1 MQDCWRRIGCA
12 ELFIATM
19 NPAPLHLII
28 LLNYYQSSP
37 TVTFIWSCFH
47 LPQKTFVDIILIL
60 VCVTTCLSQLGYF
73 SLYNF
78 CFPLLYRSILPDV
91 LFHTQNQLFRKEKKT
106 HLPVFHI
113 SRWRNYFKVFSKVQT
128 KAIDLSELY
137 IRLDLIKRA

>member
-1 MQDCWRRIGCA
+1 MQDSWRRIGCA

-19 NPAPLHLII
+19 NPASLHLII

-60 VCVTTCLSQLGYF
+60 VCVTTCLSQFFFLYITFVFLFNIEIYCRRTF
-73 SLYNF
+73 SHSK
-78 CFPLLYRSILPDV
+78 PAV
-91 LFHTQNQLFRKEKKT
+91 QKRKKKL
-106 HLPVFHI
+106 LPVFHI
-113 SRWRNYFKVFSKVQT
+113 SRWRNYFKVFFKVQT

>member
-1 MQDCWRRIGCA
+1 MQDSWRRIGCA

-19 NPAPLHLII
+19 NPASLHLII

-37 TVTFIWSCFH
+37 TVTCIWSCFH

-60 VCVTTCLSQLGYF
+60 IVCHNMPISIFF

-91 LFHTQNQLFRKEKKT
+91 LFHTQNQLFRKEKKNT
-106 HLPVFHI
+106 FQYFTSADEGII
-113 SRWRNYFKVFSKVQT
+113 SKYFLKSRQK
-128 KAIDLSELY
+128 
-137 IRLDLIKRA
+137 RLIYWTLNCTAFRLN

>member
-19 NPAPLHLII
+19 NPASLHLII

-47 LPQKTFVDIILIL
+47 LPQKTFVDIILIFS
-60 VCVTTCLSQLGYF
+60 VCHNMPISIFF

-78 CFPLLYRSILPDV
+78 CFPLQYRNILQTYFFT
-91 LFHTQNQLFRKEKKT
+91 LKTSCSEKKKKT
-106 HLPVFHI
+106 TYQYFTSADEGII
-113 SRWRNYFKVFSKVQT
+113 SKYFLKSRQK
-128 KAIDLSELY
+128 
-137 IRLDLIKRA
+137 RLIYLNSIYV

>member
-19 NPAPLHLII
+19 NPASLHLII

-47 LPQKTFVDIILIL
+47 LPQKTFVDIILIFS
-60 VCVTTCLSQLGYF
+60 VCHNMPISIFF

-78 CFPLLYRSILPDV
+78 CFPLQYRNILQTYFFT
-91 LFHTQNQLFRKEKKT
+91 LKTSCSEKKKKT
-106 HLPVFHI
+106 TYQYFTSADEGII
-113 SRWRNYFKVFSKVQT
+113 SKYFLKSRQKRLIYWT
-128 KAIDLSELY
+128 LY
-137 IRLDLIKRA
+137 AFRLN

>member
-1 MQDCWRRIGCA
+1 MQDSWRRIGCA

-19 NPAPLHLII
+19 NPASLHLII

-60 VCVTTCLSQLGYF
+60 SMCHNMPISIFFLYIIFVFLFNIEIYCRRTF
-73 SLYNF
+73 SHSK
-78 CFPLLYRSILPDV
+78 PAV
-91 LFHTQNQLFRKEKKT
+91 QKRKKN

-113 SRWRNYFKVFSKVQT
+113 SRWRNYFKVFFKVQT

>member
-1 MQDCWRRIGCA
+1 MQDSWRRIGCA

-19 NPAPLHLII
+19 NPASLHLII
-28 LLNYYQSSP
+28 LLNYYQLSP

-60 VCVTTCLSQLGYF
+60 RVCHNMPISILF

-106 HLPVFHI
+106 TYQYFTSADEGII
-113 SRWRNYFKVFSKVQT
+113 SKYFLKSRQKRLIYWT
-128 KAIDLSELY
+128 LY
-137 IRLDLIKRA
+137 AFRLN

>member
-1 MQDCWRRIGCA
+1 MQDSWRRIGCA

-19 NPAPLHLII
+19 NPASLHLII

-60 VCVTTCLSQLGYF
+60 SMCHNMPISIFF

-78 CFPLLYRSILPDV
+78 CFPLQYRNILQTYFFT
-91 LFHTQNQLFRKEKKT
+91 LKTSCSEKKKKT
-106 HLPVFHI
+106 TYQYFTSADEGII
-113 SRWRNYFKVFSKVQT
+113 SKYFLKSRQKRLIYWT
-128 KAIDLSELY
+128 LY
-137 IRLDLIKRA
+137 AFRLN

>member
-19 NPAPLHLII
+19 NPASLHLII

-60 VCVTTCLSQLGYF
+60 SVSHNMPISIFFLYIIFVFLFYKEVYYWRTF
-73 SLYNF
+73 SHSK
-78 CFPLLYRSILPDV
+78 PAV
-91 LFHTQNQLFRKEKKT
+91 QKRKKN

-113 SRWRNYFKVFSKVQT
+113 SRWRNYFKVFFKVQT
-128 KAIDLSELY
+128 KAIDLLNS
-137 IRLDLIKRA
+137 ICI

>member
-19 NPAPLHLII
+19 NPASLHLII

-47 LPQKTFVDIILIL
+47 LPQKTFVDIILIFS
-60 VCVTTCLSQLGYF
+60 VCHNMPISIFF

-78 CFPLLYRSILPDV
+78 CFPLQYRNILQTYFFT
-91 LFHTQNQLFRKEKKT
+91 LKTSCSEKKKN

-113 SRWRNYFKVFSKVQT
+113 SRWRNYFKVFFKVQT
-128 KAIDLSELY
+128 KAIDLLNSIY
-137 IRLDLIKRA
+137 V

>member
-19 NPAPLHLII
+19 NPASLHLII
-28 LLNYYQSSP
+28 LLNYYQLSP

-60 VCVTTCLSQLGYF
+60 SMCHNMPISIFF

-78 CFPLLYRSILPDV
+78 CFPLLYRSIL
-91 LFHTQNQLFRKEKKT
+91 LAYFFTLKTSCSEKKKNPT
-106 HLPVFHI
+106 YQYFTSADEGII
-113 SRWRNYFKVFSKVQT
+113 SKYFLKSRQKRLIYWT
-128 KAIDLSELY
+128 LY
-137 IRLDLIKRA
+137 AFRLN

>member
-19 NPAPLHLII
+19 NPASLHLII

-60 VCVTTCLSQLGYF
+60 SVCHNMPISFFFLYIIFVFLFNIEIHCILQTYF
-73 SLYNF
+73 FTLKTS
-78 CFPLLYRSILPDV
+78 CS
-91 LFHTQNQLFRKEKKT
+91 EKKKKT
-106 HLPVFHI
+106 TYQYFTSADEGII
-113 SRWRNYFKVFSKVQT
+113 SKYFLKSRQKRLIYWT
-128 KAIDLSELY
+128 LY
-137 IRLDLIKRA
+137 AFRLN

>member
-1 MQDCWRRIGCA
+1 MQDSWRRIGCA

-19 NPAPLHLII
+19 NPASLHLII

-60 VCVTTCLSQLGYF
+60 IVCHNMPISIFF

-78 CFPLLYRSILPDV
+78 CFPLLYRNILPDV
-91 LFHTQNQLFRKEKKT
+91 LFPHSKPAVQKRKEK

>member
-19 NPAPLHLII
+19 NPASLHLII

-60 VCVTTCLSQLGYF
+60 SACHNMPISIFFLYIIFVFLFYIEVYYWHTF
-73 SLYNF
+73 SHSK
-78 CFPLLYRSILPDV
+78 PAV
-91 LFHTQNQLFRKEKKT
+91 QKRKEK
-106 HLPVFHI
+106 HLAVFHI
-113 SRWRNYFKVFSKVQT
+113 SIWRNYFKVFSKVQT
-128 KAIDLSELY
+128 KAIDLLNS
-137 IRLDLIKRA
+137 INV

>member
-1 MQDCWRRIGCA
+1 MQDSWRRIGCA

-19 NPAPLHLII
+19 NPASLHLII

-60 VCVTTCLSQLGYF
+60 VCVTTCLSQFFFLYIIFVFLFYIEVYYWHTF
-73 SLYNF
+73 SHSK
-78 CFPLLYRSILPDV
+78 PAV
-91 LFHTQNQLFRKEKKT
+91 QKRKEK
-106 HLPVFHI
+106 HLAVFYI

>member
-1 MQDCWRRIGCA
+1 MQDSWRRIGCA

-19 NPAPLHLII
+19 NPASLHLII

-47 LPQKTFVDIILIL
+47 LPQKTFVDILIFS
-60 VCVTTCLSQLGYF
+60 VCHNMPISIFF

-106 HLPVFHI
+106 TYQYFTSADEGII
-113 SRWRNYFKVFSKVQT
+113 SKYSLKSRQK
-128 KAIDLSELY
+128 
-137 IRLDLIKRA
+137 RLIYPNSIYV